1 MSPAAEEPS
10 PTPRRGL
17 AGSGRG
23 TLRTMP
29 EAPTNPPTAE
39 ATGAAAIRIKLS
51 AAARDEL
58 LRALGGRGGGTGV
71 RIWVERGVHPHPQM
85 MLDRASVRDIPLEVD
100 GVPLLVD
107 EASVRF
113 LRDAEIRY
121 RTDANPPGFEVVG
134 PFLPTRTP
142 APGAPAAAGPAP
154 PPASGSRPE
163 AEERV
168 RQALKNIYDP
178 EIPMNIVDLG
188 LIYGMDWAEDG
199 GLTIR
204 MTMTSPGCPAVE
216 ELVRE
221 VETGARTAAGLA
233 RVKVEV
239 VWDPPWGPDRMTDF
253 ARRQFG
259 YA

>member
-1 MSPAAEEPS
+1 MGGKPSEPRPENPAESVRLKLTGPAREE
-10 PTPRRGL
+10 L
-17 AGSGRG
+17 AKALKGR
-23 TLRTMP
+23 P
-29 EAPTNPPTAE
+29 A
-39 ATGAAAIRIKLS
+39 
-51 AAARDEL
+51 
-58 LRALGGRGGGTGV
+58 GTGV
-71 RIWVERGVHPHPQM
+71 RVWVERGVHPHPQM
-85 MLDRASVRDIPLEVD
+85 MIDRPSVRDLPIDVD
-100 GVPLLVD
+100 GILVLVD

-134 PFLPTRTP
+134 PFLPTR
-142 APGAPAAAGPAP
+142 APAAAAPAASVAP
-154 PPASGSRPE
+154 GSVAPARPE

-178 EIPMNIVDLG
+178 EIPMNIIDLG
-188 LIYGMDWAEDG
+188 LIYSMDWSDSGE
-199 GLTIR
+199 LTIR

-221 VETGARTAAGLA
+221 VETSARAASGAPS
-233 RVKVEV
+233 VKVEV
-239 VWDPPWGPDRMTDF
+239 VWEPPWSPDRMTEF